1 MDRVPSAIDLAILDP
16 ITSTYETETRIGS
29 SAPPREQEVQL
40 MREQTYL
47 AEVSGI
53 GHQVEGIDTS

>member
-1 MDRVPSAIDLAILDP
+1 LSARLLPRKTA
-16 ITSTYETETRIGS
+16 TRIGS

-47 AEVSGI
+47 AAVSGI
-53 GHQVEGIDTS
+53 ATS